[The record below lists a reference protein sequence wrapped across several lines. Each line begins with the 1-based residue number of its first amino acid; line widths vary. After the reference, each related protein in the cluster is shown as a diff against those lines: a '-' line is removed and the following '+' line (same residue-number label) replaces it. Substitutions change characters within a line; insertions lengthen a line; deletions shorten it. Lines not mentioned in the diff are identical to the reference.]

1 VLCLPSIATL
11 SAAAAESLAMH
22 RGGLVLSG
30 LTTLGPE
37 AARAL
42 AGHEGDID
50 LYTLAQSAAL
60 DSIELATLLTAK
72 IRLLSLPKVLRL
84 DAADS
89 VAIADTL
96 ARSAGSVSL
105 PNLKAASPATVAALL
120 AGGNVAIPPLA
131 EIELVAEPS
140 AGEPL
145 VQGDVSGD

>member
-1 VLCLPSIATL
+1 
-11 SAAAAESLAMH
+11 
-22 RGGLVLSG
+22 
-30 LTTLGPE
+30 
-37 AARAL
+37 
-42 AGHEGDID
+42 
-50 LYTLAQSAAL
+50 
-60 DSIELATLLTAK
+60 
-72 IRLLSLPKVLRL
+72 LSLPKVLRL

>member
-1 VLCLPSIATL
+1 
-11 SAAAAESLAMH
+11 MH

-42 AGHEGDID
+42 AGHAGDID
-50 LYTLAQSAAL
+50 LYALAQSAAL
-60 DSIELATLLTAK
+60 DSVELATLLTAK

-84 DAADS
+84 DAAES
-89 VAIADTL
+89 VAIADAL
-96 ARSAGSVSL
+96 ASSAGSVSL

-120 AGGNVAIPPLA
+120 AGGNVAIPPLDA
-131 EIELVAEPS
+131 IELLAEPS

>member
-1 VLCLPSIATL
+1 
-11 SAAAAESLAMH
+11 
-22 RGGLVLSG
+22 VLSG
-30 LTTLGPE
+30 LTTLGPN

-42 AGHEGDID
+42 AGHDGEID

-60 DSIELATLLTAK
+60 DSVELARLLTAK

-84 DAADS
+84 DATDA

-96 ARSAGSVSL
+96 ARSSGSVSL

-120 AGGNVAIPPLA
+120 AGGNVAIPPLDD
-131 EIELVAEPS
+131 IEMLVEPS

-145 VQGDVSGD
+145 VQGDVGGD